1 MGLRCVISVNSLG
14 LPLFTPVYMIPIDY
28 SLGFDVLAETFQ
40 SYAKTLVPVDTG
52 YLQSTIVGTSQ
63 GMSAVC
69 ETNCSYAE
77 YVEYGTIYMAPQSY
91 FEPALRLAISAA
103 IPCWRNA
110 VEQALAQERMLEEM
124 ELAAKEAVATAEF
137 EGQEREAEINFDKA
151 KYHREQAI
159 YYDRIGMS
167 RSTPY
172 YMRQQYFDMSAEH
185 MNQAGVFAFNGAMI
199 LGMAIMALF
208 QAIANIIMMSVF
220 YEGMED
226 MFINMFYETIAD
238 MIMSASVVE
247 II

>member
-110 VEQALAQERMLEEM
+110 VEQALAQERLLEEM
-124 ELAAKEAVATAEF
+124 ELETQTTAATTAFEQEEKEANV
-137 EGQEREAEINFDKA
+137 NFDKGV
-151 KYHREQAI
+151 YHAEQSA
-159 YYDRIGMS
+159 YHYDMATATGMS
-167 RSTPY
+167 PEA
-172 YMRQQYFDMSAEH
+172 RQYHFDMSTYHEY
-185 MNQAGVFAFNGAMI
+185 QSIVFVCTGAMI

-208 QAIANIIMMSVF
+208 QAIAMIIQMSLF
-220 YEGMED
+220 FD
-226 MFINMFYETIAD
+226 MIAEVFINIFYETIAD